1 MTTLSLHLLVLAATV
16 IAAQAA
22 VNWSDVKPMRQHVSV
37 PVKVLKGAGRITNG
51 EVATLGQFPYQ
62 AGLII
67 TVSEGQVFCGGSII
81 SDTWILTAAHC
92 ADPGTLFE
100 IHLGALYVRQE
111 EAQQV
116 VLSSTTKIVHNR
128 YVASPPSNDIALV
141 QLPSAVSFNEYIQ
154 PVNLPS
160 SSELNNKFVGAETT
174 VSGWGLESDSS
185 EQISEVL
192 RYAVAPVISHLTCNL
207 RYLLQINDDMHICT
221 SGDNGVSTCNGDSGG
236 PLVIYEDDGS
246 ATQIG
251 IVSFGIILGCEVGW
265 PPVFTRVTNYMD
277 WISENSGIAIR
288 S

>member
-22 VNWSDVKPMRQHVSV
+22 VNWSDVKPMRNNVSV
-37 PVKVLKGAGRITNG
+37 PVKPLKVGERITNG

-62 AGLII
+62 VGLII
-67 TVSEGQVFCGGSII
+67 TVAQGQAFCGGSLI
-81 SDTWILTAAHC
+81 SDTWVLTAGHC
-92 ADPGTLFE
+92 AEPGTVFE
-100 IHLGALYVRQE
+100 VHLGAYYIRE
-111 EAQQV
+111 DEAQQV
-116 VLSSTTKIVHNR
+116 VVTSTEKIVHEL
-128 YVASPPSNDIALV
+128 YILTFNDIALV
-141 QLPSAVSFNEYIQ
+141 QLPSAVTFNEYVQ

-207 RYLLQINDDMHICT
+207 RYFFLIDDDMHICT

-236 PLVIYEDDGS
+236 PLVIYEADGS
-246 ATQIG
+246 PTQIG
-251 IVSFGIILGCEVGW
+251 IVSFGISLGCEIGW
-265 PPVFTRVTNYMD
+265 PPVFTRVTNYME
-277 WISENSGIAIR
+277 WISQNTGIAIAP
-288 S
+288 